1 MNDIKFD
8 IPVELLCPQCKQK
21 SLVTDDEG
29 PEPKDGSLVYC
40 KSCGAKVGLWSEVRE
55 AVLKSKAEQIRKKL
69 EDMGPLF

>member
-40 KSCGAKVGLWSEVRE
+40 KSCG
-55 AVLKSKAEQIRKKL
+55 SKAEQIRKKL